1 MKSGAILALESVT
14 KKQELFDT
22 MADRY
27 TILKGD
33 KVLYENLTE
42 MEYFDMIE
50 DLSIKYYQTGSPHP
64 SELTTKIIGE
74 HEWL

>member
-1 MKSGAILALESVT
+1 
-14 KKQELFDT
+14 

-27 TILKGD
+27 TILKD
-33 KVLYENLTE
+33 NKVLYENLTE

-50 DLSIKYYQTGSPHP
+50 DLSIKYYQTGSPDP